1 MRFDIILIGFT
12 FAIGIISVGIAIAIA
27 TNLRRA
33 HGFWQ
38 LALMFFLEGVYAT
51 AYALELASTTVE
63 MKILFNHIQY
73 FAVPIL
79 APIWLML
86 AMKFGFRDR
95 KLKWWQGVVPLI
107 IPTFVVIIVQFT
119 YYTPLDWYY
128 TFAEMLEG
136 GPSTLGIDVLVL
148 GKGWLYYIQAIHNLL
163 VLALVGAMYIR
174 IATNST
180 GIKRYQ
186 SWILSSFGFAA
197 SVFIS
202 TTLFNDTTFGLDY
215 VLYAIS
221 IISFVVLYFM
231 FRFELFVLT
240 PSAHQA
246 TFEKALDPILVLD
259 EHHDIISWNAA
270 FDDFGKDVVRFGMPL
285 AKSFLPE
292 DAVEAFKGNETVP
305 FEHHGKRYIAETFPL
320 TAKHGQLNGYIIRF
334 NDMTSYLERI
344 EKLDYEASHDALTN
358 ILNRRAFFEAASAH
372 LDDPNRRNGD
382 YAVMMID
389 IDDFKIVNDT
399 HGHPIGDVVL
409 EELAR
414 IIRTSLDEHAILA
427 RYGGEEFV
435 VFIGGAR
442 PEDARAVAER
452 IRIAVEQA
460 CFTVGELGIRIT
472 ISIGIKGGRVGG
484 GTLKETIKGADEALY
499 ISKRSNKNIVTTVL

>member
-12 FAIGIISVGIAIAIA
+12 FAIGIISIGIAIAIA

-51 AYALELASTTVE
+51 AYALELAATTVE
-63 MKILFNHIQY
+63 TKILFNHIQY
-73 FAVPIL
+73 LAVPIL
-79 APIWLML
+79 APFWLLL
-86 AMKFGFRDR
+86 AMRFAFRDR
-95 KLKWWQGVVPLI
+95 RPKWWQELIPLI
-107 IPTFVVIIVQFT
+107 IPTFVTVVVQFT

-128 TFAEMLEG
+128 TFAEMMDG
-136 GPSTLGIDVLVL
+136 TSATLGIDVLIL
-148 GKGWLYYIQAIHNLL
+148 GKGWLYYIQALHNLL

-174 IATNST
+174 SALKST

-197 SVFIS
+197 SIFIS

-231 FRFELFVLT
+231 FRFELFILT

-259 EHHDIISWNAA
+259 EHYDVISWNAA
-270 FDDFGKDVVRFGMPL
+270 FDDFGKDIVRFGMPL

-292 DAVEAFKGNETVP
+292 DIVEAFKGNETVP

-358 ILNRRAFFEAASAH
+358 IFNRRAFFEAATAH
-372 LDDPNRRNGD
+372 LDDPTHLNGE

-389 IDDFKIVNDT
+389 IDDFKDVNDT
-399 HGHPIGDVVL
+399 HGHPIGDLVL
-409 EELAR
+409 EELAH
-414 IIRTSLDEHAILA
+414 IIRTALDENAILA

-435 VFIGGAR
+435 AFIGDER
-442 PEDARAVAER
+442 PEEARAVAER
-452 IRIAVEQA
+452 IRVAVEQTCIA
-460 CFTVGELGIRIT
+460 IGDLGIHIT
-472 ISIGIKGGRVGG
+472 VSIGVKGGRVGS
-484 GTLKETIKGADEALY
+484 GTLKEAIKGADEALY